1 MGNVATTRTFKQGL
15 AAVNADF
22 AITIGSSGA
31 AAWNTTARGALP
43 PMIDDV
49 LLRAFVFVG
58 ACRVYAPGMGRWKRP
73 FACGGICAEGVDK
86 MLFLIFWNKKVD
98 VF

>member
-49 LLRAFVFVG
+49 LLRAFV
-58 ACRVYAPGMGRWKRP
+58 CWRVSCVCTRDGTMEAPFCMWWNMR
-73 FACGGICAEGVDK
+73 GGGGQNVVPHFLEQEG
-86 MLFLIFWNKKVD
+86 
-98 VF
+98 